1 MLQQVREFTSST
13 ILLKNCV
20 HIEVSLTKSLYCS
33 QNSSIFS
40 LYSRFLPNHYAA
52 GWIIIFE
59 MNLTEEIAA
68 VKSKIDDLEQQL
80 TLSSQLLDQKELV
93 IRQQIVA
100 KENQLT
106 ELYKLQNALAGETV
120 IFLKSFYQITL
131 LFSKF
136 FYFLS

>member
-1 MLQQVREFTSST
+1 
-13 ILLKNCV
+13 
-20 HIEVSLTKSLYCS
+20 
-33 QNSSIFS
+33 
-40 LYSRFLPNHYAA
+40 
-52 GWIIIFE
+52 

-68 VKSKIDDLEQQL
+68 VKSKIADLEQQL

-120 IFLKSFYQITL
+120 IFL
-131 LFSKF
+131 LF
-136 FYFLS
+136 